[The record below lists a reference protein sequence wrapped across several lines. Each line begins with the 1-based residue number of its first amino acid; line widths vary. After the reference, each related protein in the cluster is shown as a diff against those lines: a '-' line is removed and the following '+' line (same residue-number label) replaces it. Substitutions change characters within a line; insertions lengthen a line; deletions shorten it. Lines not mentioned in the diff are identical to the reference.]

1 MQWQR
6 RGWSRPTR
14 LGLSKILNG
23 CWRRFCSRFLCASED
38 CSFNAGFGHRRK
50 KERSPMPET
59 LTPSGVLERREPLVL
74 FAYFEPVAGLDRFQ
88 PAGFPEVGHVIY
100 KAPRSGGA
108 VENVCIVDSAAS
120 MANHLEA
127 LCMRGAHDY
136 DLVDELQGMPYL
148 RCVTGDL
155 EDGKLSLKNREV
167 VLTSL
172 TEGHRIASTY
182 FFGNRPKKSLKW
194 DGKGAQ
200 RIKDDDTLCDKSFG
214 DELAGAGNFGI
225 RLDGNKRADPP
236 AEKWWDVFKTIFRY
250 DPNALVHGVLFPQW
264 QIKIPRVL
272 TAHLEAFGAARV
284 DRSGVKFDRIGKTTS
299 GQPIFAVDD
308 TTAREIRATFI
319 LDTALVQSFGRP
331 QTPFQKGPT
340 ATEASEGPTEP
351 TNGDASKHQSE
362 NQSQQ
367 QNVLGLTDKQKEFL
381 AALAL
386 WKIKKLCEKPFRF
399 RSGCHL
405 KCIKLAN
412 EQGKEVTIEV
422 NIKNA
427 IDQAGFQEPRVTDIF
442 WPKGELYRAGQ
453 EEEKETTEADGEAIG
468 AEDEEGE

>member
-1 MQWQR
+1 
-6 RGWSRPTR
+6 
-14 LGLSKILNG
+14 
-23 CWRRFCSRFLCASED
+23 
-38 CSFNAGFGHRRK
+38 
-50 KERSPMPET
+50 MPET

-284 DRSGVKFDRIGKTTS
+284 DRSGVKFDRLGKTTS

-308 TTAREIRATFI
+308 ATAREIRSTFI
-319 LDTALVQSFGRP
+319 LDSALARSFGR
-331 QTPFQKGPT
+331 
-340 ATEASEGPTEP
+340 E
-351 TNGDASKHQSE
+351 NGSAA
-362 NQSQQ
+362 
-367 QNVLGLTDKQKEFL
+367 LGLTSAQKKFL
-381 AALAL
+381 VALAL
-386 WKIKKLCEKPFRF
+386 WKIQRLCETPFRF

-405 KCIKLAN
+405 KCARLADDAG
-412 EQGKEVTIEV
+412 QEVTLDV
-422 NIKNA
+422 DIKSA
-427 IDQAGFQEPRVTDIF
+427 INQAGFQEPRVTDIF
-442 WPKGELYRAGQ
+442 WPREELEPESKAD
-453 EEEKETTEADGEAIG
+453 EDEKPKP
-468 AEDEEGE
+468 DEEGEGNGADDAEEGE